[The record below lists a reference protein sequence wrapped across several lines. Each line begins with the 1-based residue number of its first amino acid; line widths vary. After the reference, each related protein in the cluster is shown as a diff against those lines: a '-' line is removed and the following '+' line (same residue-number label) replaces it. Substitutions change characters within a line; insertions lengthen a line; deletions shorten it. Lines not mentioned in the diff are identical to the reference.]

1 MLWVNMIMDTFA
13 ALALATEEPHIKLL
27 KRPPHNR
34 DDYIVSKT
42 MFKHIIVHTVFQSIV
57 ILVFTFMSEKFVVE
71 PLKDNDPKLTSII
84 TPGALTEVWEI
95 FRGDNSR
102 NIFNDRADFDAR
114 IEIFCKPTNTYIVS
128 GKAYSGFG

>member
-1 MLWVNMIMDTFA
+1 
-13 ALALATEEPHIKLL
+13 
-27 KRPPHNR
+27 
-34 DDYIVSKT
+34 
-42 MFKHIIVHTVFQSIV
+42 
-57 ILVFTFMSEKFVVE
+57 MSEKFVVE